1 MILVPQGEDI
11 PPAARAA
18 SSRRTAT
25 SALGREGRVGTN
37 TSAHQYRHIEG
48 RPKHPGKTALA
59 FALKDA
65 TKTAIWTVV
74 PGKLSTRFSRMQ
86 RQNKN
91 GSAPPQRSNS
101 ALVSQSA
108 HQLPRYNTS
117 KHASV
122 SDTLG
127 FVRFMRPA

>member
-1 MILVPQGEDI
+1 MILVPQYI

-74 PGKLSTRFSRMQ
+74 PCKKSSTQSHASP
-86 RQNKN
+86 KTKT
-91 GSAPPQRSNS
+91 APPR
-101 ALVSQSA
+101 LDLIR
-108 HQLPRYNTS
+108 H
-117 KHASV
+117 
-122 SDTLG
+122 
-127 FVRFMRPA
+127 

>member
-74 PGKLSTRFSRMQ
+74 PGKTLDVSVACNAKT
-86 RQNKN
+86 NT
-91 GSAPPQRSNS
+91 APLRLND
-101 ALVSQSA
+101 LIR
-108 HQLPRYNTS
+108 H
-117 KHASV
+117 
-122 SDTLG
+122 
-127 FVRFMRPA
+127 